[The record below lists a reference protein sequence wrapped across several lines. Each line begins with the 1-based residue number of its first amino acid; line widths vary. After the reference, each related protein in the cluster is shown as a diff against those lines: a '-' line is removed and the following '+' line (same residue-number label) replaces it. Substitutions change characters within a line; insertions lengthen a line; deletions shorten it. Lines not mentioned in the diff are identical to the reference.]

1 MTKKI
6 WSSLY
11 AAALTD
17 ANPLE
22 LRNRID
28 AANSA
33 IHQRIDELACESV
46 ADAQEELQAIVSALQ
61 GLQAIQTVGAV
72 PLASGNRAGIVIAD
86 GGGAS

>member
-1 MTKKI
+1 MTQKI

-11 AAALTD
+11 ASALTQ

-22 LRNRID
+22 LRHSID

-46 ADAQEELQAIVSALQ
+46 SDAQEELQAIIVALQ
-61 GLQAIQTVGAV
+61 GLRAIQTVGAV
-72 PLASGNRAGIVIAD
+72 SLASRHQAGIVIAD

>member
-1 MTKKI
+1 MTQKI

-17 ANPLE
+17 TNPLE
-22 LRNRID
+22 LRNKID

-46 ADAQEELQAIVSALQ
+46 ADAQVLQAIVSALQ
-61 GLQAIQTVGAV
+61 GLRAIQAVGAV
-72 PLASGNRAGIVIAD
+72 PLASANQAGIVIAD